1 MKNCIECCLDFF
13 SKHSVVS
20 RSNTEK
26 YFDRKNFH
34 KRNLCKVKRL
44 LNFFWSDFINRRI
57 KKKKKENNTKPN
69 KKKNKK
75 KRYKLLRI
83 TYFFTWNF
91 IILFVIIN
99 LTSKMGVIST
109 NKKVCKS
116 HGIKLEESHLMLAK
130 ISETFANWDFR
141 KIMGYKLL
149 RTAILKKFAR
159 YSFAKKSTNFKIRK
173 IFSRKSFSDKS
184 NSLHLTY

>member
-57 KKKKKENNTKPN
+57 KKKKKRKKHKTKQ
-69 KKKNKK
+69 KKNKK
-75 KRYKLLRI
+75 KRYKLLRM
-83 TYFFTWNF
+83 TYFLTWNF

-149 RTAILKKFAR
+149 RTAILKKLTS
-159 YSFAKKSTNFKIRK
+159 YSFAKKSKNFKIRK
-173 IFSRKSFSDKS
+173 IFSRESFSDKS

>member
-1 MKNCIECCLDFF
+1 MLVWVSYQMKNCIECCLDFF

-34 KRNLCKVKRL
+34 KRNLCKAKRL
-44 LNFFWSDFINRRI
+44 LNFFWSDFTNRRI
-57 KKKKKENNTKPN
+57 KKNKEKNTKQN
-69 KKKNKK
+69 KIKQKKNDINFCEWLIFSLEICSFCSL
-75 KRYKLLRI
+75 KL
-83 TYFFTWNF
+83 
-91 IILFVIIN
+91 
-99 LTSKMGVIST
+99 SKHL
-109 NKKVCKS
+109 KWAW
-116 HGIKLEESHLMLAK
+116 LALMLAK
-130 ISETFANWDFR
+130 ISKTFANWDFR

-159 YSFAKKSTNFKIRK
+159 CTFAKKSKNFKIRK
-173 IFSRKSFSDKS
+173 IFSRESFSDKS

>member
-20 RSNTEK
+20 RRNTEK
-26 YFDRKNFH
+26 YFNRKNFH
-34 KRNLCKVKRL
+34 KRNLCKAKRFL
-44 LNFFWSDFINRRI
+44 KFFWSDFINRRI
-57 KKKKKENNTKPN
+57 KKKKRKKRKTKQ
-69 KKKNKK
+69 KKNKK
-75 KRYKLLRI
+75 KRYKLLRM

-91 IILFVIIN
+91 LILCVIIN
-99 LTSKMGVIST
+99 LTYKMGMISI

-116 HGIKLEESHLMLAK
+116 HGIKLEESHLMLTK

-149 RTAILKKFAR
+149 RTAILKKLTS
-159 YSFAKKSTNFKIRK
+159 YSFAKKSKNFKIRK
-173 IFSRKSFSDKS
+173 IFSRESFSDKS